1 VKARDVLRMSLQA
14 LKRYPLRTAMLLTA
28 ISIGVAAVV
37 LLTAVGEGARR
48 YVTGQFSSLGTDLL
62 IVLPGRAETAGGGGS
77 IQGLLIGETAREL
90 TLEDT
95 LALTRS
101 PRIRQVTPLVLG
113 AGTASF
119 GARERDITVLGTGAA
134 MLEIQHWLM
143 GSGRFLPEAE
153 LDLAQPVCVLG
164 HTVAAELFAGITPVG
179 EWLRIGDSR
188 CRVLGV
194 LAEQGLAGGFNV
206 DETVILPVAS
216 AQQIFNTSAVFRI
229 LVEAIDRDAVTAARR
244 DILEIIKQRH
254 AGEED
259 ITVVTQDALVA
270 TFDTIFNMI
279 TAGLAAIAA
288 ISLVVAGVLIMNVM
302 LVAVSQ
308 RTAEIGLLKAVGA
321 RNRQILTLFLV
332 EAACLSL
339 LGACVGLALGLG
351 GIVLMKALFPVLDF
365 AAPPWASGSAVAV
378 AILSGLVFGILPARR
393 AAALDPVNALMKR

>member
-1 VKARDVLRMSLQA
+1 MKALDVTRMSLQA
-14 LKRYPLRTAMLLTA
+14 LRRYPLRTAMLLLA
-28 ISIGVAAVV
+28 IAIGVAAVV

-48 YVTGQFSSLGTDLL
+48 YVTDQFSQLGTELL
-62 IVLPGRAETAGGGGS
+62 IVLPGRAETAGGGS
-77 IQGLLIGETAREL
+77 VQGLLVGETAREL

-101 PRIRQVTPLVLG
+101 ARVRRVTPLVLG
-113 AGTASF
+113 AGTASY
-119 GARERDITVLGTGAA
+119 GARERDITVLGTSAS
-134 MLEIQHWLM
+134 MLAIQHWLM
-143 GSGRFLPEAE
+143 GAGRFLPEAE
-153 LDLAQPVCVLG
+153 LDRADPVCVLG
-164 HTVAAELFAGITPVG
+164 STVARELSPGGSPVG
-179 EWLRIGDSR
+179 EWLRIGDMR

-194 LAEQGLAGGFNV
+194 LAQQGLAGGFDV
-206 DETVILPVAS
+206 DETLIMPVAS

-229 LVEAIDRDAVTAARR
+229 LVEATDRDAVPAARR
-244 DILEIIKQRH
+244 DIIEIVKARH

-259 ITVVTQDALVA
+259 ITVVTQDALA
-270 TFDTIFNMI
+270 STFDTIFNMI

-321 RNRQILTLFLV
+321 RNAQVLALFLT

-339 LGACVGLALGLG
+339 LGAVVGIAFGAG
-351 GIVLMKALFPVLDF
+351 GVWLMKLLFPVLDF
-365 AAPPWASGSAVAV
+365 AAPLWASLSAVAV
-378 AILSGLVFGILPARR
+378 AIASGLVFGILPARR

>member
-1 VKARDVLRMSLQA
+1 VKALDVTRLSLQA
-14 LKRYPLRTAMLLTA
+14 LRRSTLRTAMMLTA
-28 ISIGVAAVV
+28 IAIGVAAVV

-48 YVTGQFSSLGTDLL
+48 YVTGQFSALGTDLL
-62 IVLPGRAETAGGGGS
+62 IVLPGRAETAGSG

-90 TLEDT
+90 TLDDT

-101 PRIRQVTPLVLG
+101 TRIRRVTPLVIG
-113 AGTASF
+113 AGTVSY

-134 MLEIQHWLM
+134 MLGIQHWVM
-143 GSGRFLPEAE
+143 GSGRFLPEAD
-153 LDLAQPVCVLG
+153 LDTAQPVCVLG
-164 HTVAAELFAGITPVG
+164 ATVARELFAGRSPVG
-179 EWLRIGDSR
+179 EWLRIGVSR
-188 CRVLGV
+188 CRVLGT
-194 LAEQGLAGGFNV
+194 LAEQGLTGGFNV
-206 DETVILPVAS
+206 DETVLMPVAS
-216 AQQIFNTSAVFRI
+216 AQQLFNTAAVFRI
-229 LVEAIDRDAVTAARR
+229 LVEAVDRDAVEGARR
-244 DILEIIKQRH
+244 DIIEIIKLRH

-259 ITVVTQDALVA
+259 ITVVTQDALAA

-321 RNRQILTLFLV
+321 RNRQIVALFLT

-339 LGACVGLALGLG
+339 LGACVGLAAGAAGVFLLR
-351 GIVLMKALFPVLDF
+351 AAFPVLDF
-365 AAPPWASGSAVAV
+365 AAPPWATASAVGVAV
-378 AILSGLVFGILPARR
+378 ASGLLFGLLPARR

>member
-1 VKARDVLRMSLQA
+1 VKALDVARMSLQA
-14 LKRYPLRTAMLLTA
+14 LERYRLRTAMLLLA
-28 ISIGVAAVV
+28 IAIGVAAVV

-48 YVTGQFSSLGTDLL
+48 YVTGQFSSLGTELL
-62 IVLPGRAETAGGGGS
+62 IVLPGRAQTAGGGS
-77 IQGLLIGETAREL
+77 VQGLLVGETAREL

-101 PRIRQVTPLVLG
+101 PRISRVTPLVLG
-113 AGTASF
+113 AGTASS

-134 MLEIQHWLM
+134 LLAIQHWVM
-143 GSGRFLPEAE
+143 GSGRFLPESDLDDAE
-153 LDLAQPVCVLG
+153 PVCVLG
-164 HTVAAELFAGITPVG
+164 ATVARELFPARSPLGD
-179 EWLRIGDSR
+179 WLRIGDTR
-188 CRVLGV
+188 CRVLGT
-194 LAEQGLAGGFNV
+194 LAEQGLAGGFDV
-206 DETVILPVAS
+206 DETVVMPVAS

-229 LVEAIDRDAVTAARR
+229 LVEAIDRDAVGAARR
-244 DILEIIKQRH
+244 DIIEIIKQRH

-259 ITVVTQDALVA
+259 VTVVTQDALVA

-279 TAGLAAIAA
+279 TMGLAAIAA

-321 RNRQILTLFLV
+321 RNRQILVLFLT

-339 LGACVGLALGLG
+339 LGAFAGVLLGAG
-351 GIVLMKALFPVLDF
+351 GIWLMKLLFPVLDF
-365 AAPPWASGSAVAV
+365 AAPPWASAAAVGV

-393 AAALDPVNALMKR
+393 AAALDPVNALMRR

>member
-1 VKARDVLRMSLQA
+1 VKALDVARMSLQA
-14 LKRYPLRTAMLLTA
+14 LRRYPLRTAMLLLA

-37 LLTAVGEGARR
+37 TLTAVGEGARR
-48 YVTGQFSSLGTDLL
+48 YVTGQFSALGTELL
-62 IVLPGRAETAGGGGS
+62 IVLPGRAETSGS
-77 IQGLLIGETAREL
+77 GIQGLLVGETAREL

-101 PRIRQVTPLVLG
+101 ARIKRVTPLVLG
-113 AGTASF
+113 ASTASA
-119 GARERDITVLGTGAA
+119 GARERDITVLGTGAS
-134 MLEIQHWLM
+134 MLAIQHWVM
-143 GSGRFLPEAE
+143 GSGRFLPESD
-153 LDLAQPVCVLG
+153 LDTAQPVCVLG
-164 HTVAAELFAGITPVG
+164 FVVARELFAGRVAVG
-179 EWLRIGDSR
+179 DWLRIGDAR

-206 DETVILPVAS
+206 DETVIMPVAS

-229 LVEAIDRDAVTAARR
+229 LVEATSLDAVPAARR
-244 DILEIIKQRH
+244 DVIEIVKRRH

-259 ITVVTQDALVA
+259 VTVVTQDALVS

-288 ISLVVAGVLIMNVM
+288 ISLIVAGVLIMNVM

-321 RNRQILTLFLV
+321 RNRQILALFLT

-339 LGACVGLALGLG
+339 LGAAVGIALGVG
-351 GIVLMKALFPVLDF
+351 GIWFMKALFPVLDF
-365 AAPPWASGSAVAV
+365 AAPPWASASAVGVAV
-378 AILSGLVFGILPARR
+378 ASGLLFGILPARR
-393 AAALDPVNALMKR
+393 AAALDPVNALMRR